1 MVYFGKAAYAYK
13 GSMAEGTVLSLKDG
27 TVSVTYEF
35 LAGQIELNPI
45 FDQPNLAGL
54 ILPQSCKYVDDYAF
68 AGAKNMK
75 FIDLGGV
82 QYIGREAFNNSACE
96 SIVLPDSVRF
106 VGSNAFSAP
115 YIKAIHL
122 NDGLRVLDEGAFFTY
137 GKGKGVTIRPA
148 SPTSAIRRSDIARS
162 TRRIR
167 LPV

>member
-1 MVYFGKAAYAYK
+1 
-13 GSMAEGTVLSLKDG
+13 MAEGTVLSLRDG

-35 LAGQIELNPI
+35 LAGQIELNPT

-106 VGSNAFSAP
+106 VGSNAFSAAEHQGNP
-115 YIKAIHL
+115 S
-122 NDGLRVLDEGAFFTY
+122 E
-137 GKGKGVTIRPA
+137 
-148 SPTSAIRRSDIARS
+148 
-162 TRRIR
+162 
-167 LPV
+167 